1 MTSAIESFLSLQKW
15 INSDLLLLNCTVFS
29 SVYLKTVFITSYST
43 FAVSSAVFLVVYS
56 VTSLI

>member
-43 FAVSSAVFLVVYS
+43 FAFSSAVFPVVYS
-56 VTSLI
+56 VTSLM